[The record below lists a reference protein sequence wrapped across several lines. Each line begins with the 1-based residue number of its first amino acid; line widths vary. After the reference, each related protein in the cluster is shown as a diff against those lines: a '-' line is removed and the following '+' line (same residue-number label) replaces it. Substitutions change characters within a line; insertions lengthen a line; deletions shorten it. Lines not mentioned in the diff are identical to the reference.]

1 MGKAVAVMLAIFT
14 LVCASPALAGEFRVG
29 VLLPSSGAKGKTN
42 VVKNAIQLYADQLN
56 AAGGIHGKKVKLV
69 LKEEPDDPNR
79 AREAAQELVRDPEL
93 LAVIGHRNAAS
104 ALGAA
109 KVYDEAKIPC
119 ISPNV
124 AAPEVVTA
132 NPYMFSINFRDDV
145 EGEFMA
151 VYLKEVLKRDNV
163 LLVHGPDGLGIGL
176 RDAFLKK
183 AEAIGLKVLKVVQ
196 VPADVPANWA
206 ATKLA
211 DKDENAKFGSV
222 VGMTRTDP
230 GVAVLKQVRDL
241 GITVP
246 VMGTSSWTNPKYL
259 ELGDKYISDVF
270 VTSALIWEI
279 ANEKATKFYEDYRK
293 RFKDPPSI
301 AGALGFDALLLVTES
316 SEALDDAEKNTR
328 PTRQGLR
335 DYLAHLGWESAIDGA
350 TGPLFF
356 SKEGDK
362 TEQYIAKFFE
372 DQKRDAAAEE
382 QKKAAPELLAR
393 ATTEPAA
400 NASIE
405 QRKGAAPGAAA
416 KIAVFTEAAAPVKP
430 ASAASVKP
438 AASAEAAKPAAPAAS
453 VKPVASA
460 EAVKPA
466 ASASAAISVT
476 AQPAKEKPVAKGEN
490 RAVLRDL
497 FVSQMRDSR
506 YKVAPTQLMVPKEE
520 YVLRELKDRVK
531 KGTVT
536 IIDGQP
542 YHLVDVVFVGVDIVK
557 INDVNPK
564 DMNWDADVFMW
575 FKWSGD
581 RIDPKEIDKI
591 GVMNSVREQSSLL
604 KEDLSRRTKYRAFRK
619 RYTLGTSFDLTKFP
633 FDDQALLMTIGHP
646 TKNSTELMLAADS
659 KHLDDAPIDK
669 INPQEWIFQDRKLF
683 TNLYRYASTFGD
695 PDYRMGKKHKARIYF
710 STMNIEVDLR
720 RIIKPYLFTFFLPLG
735 IIIGIILLVLWV
747 PVDQF
752 VPRINAAISGVVG
765 ILVYHMS
772 QKSSFPKVGY
782 AMIADYYFIAAY
794 ALVVTLMIGIIGTQT
809 FQSAGNKELA
819 KSVNRRLAIGSL
831 IAAVAIY
838 AAITLVFGVLWR

>member
-1 MGKAVAVMLAIFT
+1 MGKATAVILAIVT
-14 LVCASPALAGEFRVG
+14 LLCAPPAVAGEFRVG
-29 VLLPSSGAKGKTN
+29 VLLPAPGPKARAKH
-42 VVKNAIQLYADQLN
+42 VKNAIQLFADQLN
-56 AAGGIHGKKVKLV
+56 AAGGIRGKKVKLV
-69 LKEEPDDPNR
+69 LKDEPDDPNQ
-79 AREAAQELVRDPEL
+79 AREAAQQLVRDPQL
-93 LAVIGHRNAAS
+93 LAVIGHGNVAS
-104 ALGAA
+104 ALAAA
-109 KVYDEAKIPC
+109 KVYEEARIPC

-163 LLVHGPDGLGIGL
+163 LLVHGPDVLGIGL

-183 AEAIGLKVLKVVQ
+183 AGAIGLKVLKVVQ

-222 VGMTRTDP
+222 VGMTRMDP
-230 GVAVLKQVRDL
+230 GIAVLKQVRDL

-270 VTSALIWEI
+270 VTSALLWEI
-279 ANEKATKFYEDYRK
+279 ANEKATNFYEDYRK
-293 RFKDPPSI
+293 RFKEPPSI
-301 AGALGFDALLLVTES
+301 AGALGFDAMLLVTES
-316 SEALDDAEKNTR
+316 IEALDDAAKNTH

-335 DYLAHLGWESAIDGA
+335 DYIAHLGWESAIDGA

-356 SKEGDK
+356 SNEGDK
-362 TEQYIAKFFE
+362 TQQYVAKFFE
-372 DQKRDAAAEE
+372 DQKREAAAEE
-382 QKKAAPELLAR
+382 QKKLAAEPLAG
-393 ATTEPAA
+393 
-400 NASIE
+400 ASA
-405 QRKGAAPGAAA
+405 QPVASASPQHGKGAAPAAVPKTA
-416 KIAVFTEAAAPVKP
+416 PFPEAAASAKP
-430 ASAASVKP
+430 AVSAAAVKP
-438 AASAEAAKPAAPAAS
+438 AASAEAAKPAS
-453 VKPVASA
+453 
-460 EAVKPA
+460 
-466 ASASAAISVT
+466 SASAATPAT
-476 AQPAKEKPVAKGEN
+476 AEPAKEKPVSKGEN

-497 FVSQMRDSR
+497 FVSQMRDTR
-506 YKVAPTQLMVPKEE
+506 YKVAFTQLMVPKEE

-531 KGTVT
+531 RGTVT

-542 YHLVDVVFVGVDIVK
+542 YHFIDVVFVGVDIVK

-564 DMNWDADVFMW
+564 DMNWDADMFMW

-591 GVMNSVREQSSLL
+591 GVMNSVKEQSSLL
-604 KEDLSRRTKYRAFRK
+604 KEDLSRRSKYRAFRK
-619 RYTLGTSFDLTKFP
+619 RYTLGTSFDLSRFP

-646 TKNSTELMLAADS
+646 TKNSTELMLAADT
-659 KHLDDAPIDK
+659 KHLDDGPIDK
-669 INPQEWIFQDRKLF
+669 IYPQEWEFRERKLF

-695 PDYRMGKKHKARIYF
+695 PDFRMGKNHKARIYF
-710 STMNIEVDLR
+710 STMNIEIELR

-735 IIIGIILLVLWV
+735 IIVGIILLVLWV

-752 VPRINAAISGVVG
+752 VPRVNAIISGVIG

-794 ALVVTLMIGIIGTQT
+794 AFVVALMIGIITTQT

-819 KSVNRRLAIGSL
+819 KKFNRRLAIGSL
-831 IAAVAIY
+831 VGAVAIY
-838 AAITLVFGVLWR
+838 AAITIVFGVLAR